1 VARHQDRTVSR
12 QPFEP
17 FDKEPFLTTETVPP
31 TRRRGGRSHQR
42 RQKQLCARE
51 GCTQSL
57 KPGSRYGSCSMLC
70 YQVCRALE
78 EAERVAKA
86 TDGPAGTEHWLTAV
100 ALNDAL
106 TAY

>member
-1 VARHQDRTVSR
+1 
-12 QPFEP
+12 
-17 FDKEPFLTTETVPP
+17 
-31 TRRRGGRSHQR
+31 
-42 RQKQLCARE
+42 
-51 GCTQSL
+51 
-57 KPGSRYGSCSMLC
+57 MLC